1 MLAHATAE
9 VLTLAHV
16 SEHVVAD
23 PAAERLRGA
32 MERYARGDDSAFA
45 ELYDGLAPRLAGFL
59 QRMTR
64 DNAKTDDLLQQT
76 FLNIHRAR
84 GRFTPGADVLP
95 WAFAIARRLFLDGT
109 RRGKREVLERGDPS
123 EDESQSLFELLESLG
138 PSQDELVDAKSLAAL
153 LRTELDRLPEQQREA
168 FELIKQEGLSVAD
181 AASILGTTVGAVK
194 LRAHRAYETLR
205 ASLTKKGRAPS

>member
-1 MLAHATAE
+1 
-9 VLTLAHV
+9 
-16 SEHVVAD
+16 
-23 PAAERLRGA
+23 
-32 MERYARGDDSAFA
+32 MERYARGDEAAFA

-64 DNAKTDDLLQQT
+64 DAAKTDDLLQQT

-84 GRFTPGADVLP
+84 ARFTPGADVVP

-123 EDESQSLFELLESLG
+123 DEENQSLFDLLESIG
-138 PSQDELVDAKSLAAL
+138 PAQDELVDAKSLAAL
-153 LRTELDRLPEQQREA
+153 LRAELDRLPEQQREA

-181 AASILGTTVGAVK
+181 AASVLGTTVGAVK
-194 LRAHRAYETLR
+194 LRAHRAYEALR
-205 ASLTKKGRAPS
+205 ESLTKKGRAPS